1 MLVSQLWEP
10 LALQG
15 SGANWLVATVG
26 PLALQGAKPPAVS
39 WLGQPAGAPR
49 PTLPLLVCAHLDLGA
64 MTVLLRLRLQRFA
77 LQMTAIPI

>member
-49 PTLPLLVCAHLDLGA
+49 PTLPLLVCAHLYLSAIPLETAALGA
-64 MTVLLRLRLQRFA
+64 FPGIDLLW
-77 LQMTAIPI
+77 I